1 MKSENRRIKYY
12 RSLLR
17 NIVLTILLTAITPT
31 VLISI
36 FILDAFRVSYEEKVF
51 DHLDV
56 LTRKHKRS
64 IDIFLEEKLMD
75 IRLLAKTNRF
85 ADLTDQ
91 TTLGQR
97 FNELQRAFDRSFV
110 DLGVVDHQGRQ
121 IAYSGPLELTGVN
134 YSSAEWF
141 EQAINNPFY
150 ISDVFK
156 GMRGAPHFI
165 VSVRQEHNGM
175 PWILRATIDFGEF
188 NNLVEFL
195 RIGETGIAFILNA
208 DGQFQTKPIAGVDTD
223 DMIGLIKDSR
233 LTDQSNLVIRKSTP
247 DGIEVIYAMAQ
258 LKGGDWTMIIQQ
270 EAADAFSDL
279 KRTQRIV
286 LLFILIGGLGIIA
299 ASLFLSKRLV
309 SRISQSDK
317 EKETAVKKEE
327 MMSQQVIETGKLAS
341 VGELAAGI
349 AHEINNPVAIMIE
362 EAGWVGDLLEEE
374 DLDGSD
380 NKEELFRALNQIK
393 TQGRRCK
400 EITHKLLSFAR
411 KTDSRI
417 VEISVARMLTE
428 IAYLS
433 SQRAKY
439 SNVEIKTNFEENL
452 PPVPA
457 SETEMQQVFLNLVN
471 NALDVME
478 KTGGIITLGAK
489 QSGNHIIV
497 TVSDN
502 GPGIADAN
510 IARVFDPF
518 YTTKPVGKGT
528 GLGLSICYGIIN
540 KIGGDINVHSTKG
553 EGATFEIR
561 FPINHA
567 SASSKIDSDNS
578 EDQKVSTN
586 SDTQQFEGH

>member
-1 MKSENRRIKYY
+1 
-12 RSLLR
+12 
-17 NIVLTILLTAITPT
+17 
-31 VLISI
+31 
-36 FILDAFRVSYEEKVF
+36 
-51 DHLDV
+51 
-56 LTRKHKRS
+56 
-64 IDIFLEEKLMD
+64 
-75 IRLLAKTNRF
+75 
-85 ADLTDQ
+85 
-91 TTLGQR
+91 
-97 FNELQRAFDRSFV
+97 
-110 DLGVVDHQGRQ
+110 
-121 IAYSGPLELTGVN
+121 
-134 YSSAEWF
+134 
-141 EQAINNPFY
+141 
-150 ISDVFK
+150 
-156 GMRGAPHFI
+156 
-165 VSVRQEHNGM
+165 
-175 PWILRATIDFGEF
+175 
-188 NNLVEFL
+188 
-195 RIGETGIAFILNA
+195 
-208 DGQFQTKPIAGVDTD
+208 
-223 DMIGLIKDSR
+223 
-233 LTDQSNLVIRKSTP
+233 
-247 DGIEVIYAMAQ
+247 MAQ

-279 KRTQRIV
+279 KQTQRIV

-317 EKETAVKKEE
+317 EKESAVKKEE

-489 QSGNHIIV
+489 QAGNNIIV

>member
-1 MKSENRRIKYY
+1 MCKQTYGEGVRRMNTEIERNRYY
-12 RSLLR
+12 RLLKR
-17 NIVLTILLTAITPT
+17 NLVIAILLTAITPT

-36 FILDAFRVSYEEKVF
+36 FILDAFRVSYKEKVY

-85 ADLTDQ
+85 EELTNEVILNQ
-91 TTLGQR
+91 K

-110 DLGVVDHQGRQ
+110 DMGVVDHQGLQ
-121 IAYSGPLELTGVN
+121 IAYAGPYELTGVD
-134 YSSAEWF
+134 YSDAKWF
-141 EQAINNPFY
+141 QQAISKPFF

-165 VSVRQEHNGM
+165 VSVRQERNGN

-188 NNLVEFL
+188 NSLVEFL
-195 RIGETGIAFILNA
+195 RIGETGFAFILNTA
-208 DGQFQTKPIAGVDTD
+208 GQFQTKPIANVKAD
-223 DMIGLIKDSR
+223 DLIAFFIKEIGLTKRSHL
-233 LTDQSNLVIRKSTP
+233 LTRKNSP
-247 DGIEVIYAMAQ
+247 NGIEVIYAMAT
-258 LKGGDWTMIIQQ
+258 LKGGDWIMVIQQ
-270 EAADAFSDL
+270 DAFDAFSEL
-279 KRTQRIV
+279 QRTQRIV
-286 LLFILIGGLGIIA
+286 LLLILVGSLGIIA
-299 ASLFLSKRLV
+299 ASLIISNRLV
-309 SRISQSDK
+309 NRISQADT
-317 EKETAVKKEE
+317 EKEQALKKKEI
-327 MMSQQVIETGKLAS
+327 MSQQVIETGKLAS

-362 EAGWVGDLLEEE
+362 EAGWIEDLLEEE
-374 DLDGSD
+374 DLTGSE
-380 NKEELFRALNQIK
+380 NEKEIYRALTQIK

-417 VEISVARMLTE
+417 IAISVTNLLKE

-439 SNVEIKTNFEENL
+439 SNVEIKTDFEENL
-452 PPVPA
+452 PPIPA

-471 NALDVME
+471 NALDAME

-489 QSGNHIIV
+489 RAGNDIIV

-502 GPGIADAN
+502 GMGIAEAN
-510 IARVFDPF
+510 LARVFDPF

-528 GLGLSICYGIIN
+528 GLGLSICYGIIK
-540 KIGGDINVHSTKG
+540 KIGGDINVRSTKG
-553 EGATFEIR
+553 EGTAFEIR
-561 FPINHA
+561 FPVA
-567 SASSKIDSDNS
+567 PAPSALLEIDSENN
-578 EDQKVSTN
+578 T
-586 SDTQQFEGH
+586 

>member
-1 MKSENRRIKYY
+1 MEKENKRSKYY

-17 NIVLTILLTAITPT
+17 NVVVTILLTAITPT
-31 VLISI
+31 VVVSI
-36 FILDAFRVSYEEKVF
+36 FILDAFRVSYEQKVY

-91 TTLGQR
+91 DILDQR

-121 IAYSGPLELTGVN
+121 IAYAGPLELTGVN
-134 YSSAEWF
+134 YSGAAWF
-141 EQAINNPFY
+141 EQAINRPFF

-165 VSVRQEHNGM
+165 VSVRQERNGR

-188 NNLVEFL
+188 NNRVEFL
-195 RIGETGIAFILNA
+195 RIGGTGFAFILNA
-208 DGQFQTKPIAGVDTD
+208 EGQFQTEPIAGIDTD
-223 DMIGLIKDSR
+223 ELIGLIEGSK
-233 LTDQSNLVIRKSTP
+233 LTDQSNLVTRKSTP
-247 DGIEVIYAMAQ
+247 GGIEVIYALAP
-258 LKGGDWTMIIQQ
+258 LKGGDWTMVIQQ
-270 EAADAFSDL
+270 DAGDAFSDL

-286 LLFILIGGLGIIA
+286 LLIILFGGLGIVA

-309 SRISQSDK
+309 NRISQADA
-317 EKETAVKKEE
+317 EKEQAVKKKD

-362 EAGWVGDLLEEE
+362 EAGWIEDLLEEE
-374 DLDGSD
+374 DLS
-380 NKEELFRALNQIK
+380 NSENEKELYRALTQIK

-417 VEISVARMLTE
+417 VDVIVSDLLTE

-439 SNVEIKTNFEENL
+439 SNVDIKTNFEANL
-452 PPVPA
+452 PSIPA

-471 NALDVME
+471 NALDAME
-478 KTGGIITLGAK
+478 KTGGTITLDAK
-489 QSGNHIIV
+489 RADNDLIV

-502 GPGIADAN
+502 GPGIAEAN
-510 IARVFDPF
+510 LARVFDPF

-528 GLGLSICYGIIN
+528 GLGLSICYGIIK
-540 KIGGDINVHSTKG
+540 KIGGDIHVSSTKG
-553 EGATFEIR
+553 EGTAFEIR
-561 FPINHA
+561 FPVTQA
-567 SASSKIDSDNS
+567 TS
-578 EDQKVSTN
+578 EPLATED
-586 SDTQQFEGH
+586 DTQN

>member
-1 MKSENRRIKYY
+1 M
-12 RSLLR
+12 
-17 NIVLTILLTAITPT
+17 V
-31 VLISI
+31 
-36 FILDAFRVSYEEKVF
+36 
-51 DHLDV
+51 
-56 LTRKHKRS
+56 
-64 IDIFLEEKLMD
+64 
-75 IRLLAKTNRF
+75 
-85 ADLTDQ
+85 
-91 TTLGQR
+91 
-97 FNELQRAFDRSFV
+97 
-110 DLGVVDHQGRQ
+110 
-121 IAYSGPLELTGVN
+121 
-134 YSSAEWF
+134 
-141 EQAINNPFY
+141 
-150 ISDVFK
+150 
-156 GMRGAPHFI
+156 
-165 VSVRQEHNGM
+165 
-175 PWILRATIDFGEF
+175 
-188 NNLVEFL
+188 
-195 RIGETGIAFILNA
+195 
-208 DGQFQTKPIAGVDTD
+208 
-223 DMIGLIKDSR
+223 
-233 LTDQSNLVIRKSTP
+233 
-247 DGIEVIYAMAQ
+247 
-258 LKGGDWTMIIQQ
+258 IQQ
-270 EAADAFSDL
+270 DLADVFSDL
-279 KRTQRIV
+279 RQTQRVVI
-286 LLFILIGGLGIIA
+286 FIIFAGGLGIVVT
-299 ASLFLSKRLV
+299 SLIVSNRLV
-309 SRISQSDK
+309 NRISQSDK
-317 EKETAVKKEE
+317 EKESAVKKEE

-393 TQGRRCK
+393 IQGRRCK

-417 VEISVARMLTE
+417 VEISVTKMLTE

-471 NALDVME
+471 NALDAME
-478 KTGGIITLGAK
+478 KTGGNITLGAK
-489 QSGNHIIV
+489 QAGNHIIV

-567 SASSKIDSDNS
+567 SASSKIDFDNS
-578 EDQKVSTN
+578 ENQKVSAN

>member
-36 FILDAFRVSYEEKVF
+36 FILDAFRVSYKEKVF

-75 IRLLAKTNRF
+75 IRLLAETNRF

-91 TTLGQR
+91 ATLDQL

-121 IAYSGPLELTGVN
+121 IAYSGPLALTGVN

-141 EQAINNPFY
+141 KQAITNPFY

-165 VSVRQEHNGM
+165 VSVRQERNGM

-195 RIGETGIAFILNA
+195 RIGKTGIAFILNA

-233 LTDQSNLVIRKSTP
+233 LTDQANLVTRKSTP

-258 LKGGDWTMIIQQ
+258 LKGGDWTMVIQQ

-279 KRTQRIV
+279 KQTQRIV

-317 EKETAVKKEE
+317 EKEFAVKKEE

-374 DLDGSD
+374 DLDESD

-417 VEISVARMLTE
+417 VEISVTRMLTE

-471 NALDVME
+471 NALDAME

-489 QSGNHIIV
+489 QADNHIIV

-540 KIGGDINVHSTKG
+540 KIGGDISVHSTKG
-553 EGATFEIR
+553 EGAIFEIR
-561 FPINHA
+561 FPITHA
-567 SASSKIDSDNS
+567 SVSSKIDFDNS
-578 EDQKVSTN
+578 EDQEVSAN
-586 SDTQQFEGH
+586 SDTQFEGH